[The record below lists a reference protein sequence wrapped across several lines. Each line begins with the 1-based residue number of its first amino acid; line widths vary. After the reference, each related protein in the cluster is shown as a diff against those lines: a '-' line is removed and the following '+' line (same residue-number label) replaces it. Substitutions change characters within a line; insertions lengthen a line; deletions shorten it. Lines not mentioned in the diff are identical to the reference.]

1 MNDIITLN
9 GNTYIKQDKKLN
21 EVANTNDFSE
31 LLKAYCESG
40 DIGRAIILAYA
51 QGYAE
56 GKSTAKSV
64 KTVKRK
70 RRTNERINQSNLRKR
85 PSDSIRT

>member
-56 GKSTAKSV
+56 GKKAP
-64 KTVKRK
+64 
-70 RRTNERINQSNLRKR
+70 RRARRR
-85 PSDSIRT
+85 

>member
-1 MNDIITLN
+1 MNDFITLN

-56 GKSTAKSV
+56 GKKHREECKADEK
-64 KTVKRK
+64 KEGIK
-70 RRTNERINQSNLRKR
+70 
-85 PSDSIRT
+85 